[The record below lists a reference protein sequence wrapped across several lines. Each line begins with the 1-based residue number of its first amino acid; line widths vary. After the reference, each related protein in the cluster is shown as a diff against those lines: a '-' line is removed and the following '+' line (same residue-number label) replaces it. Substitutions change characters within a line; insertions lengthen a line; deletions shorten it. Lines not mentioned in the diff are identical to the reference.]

1 MESRAVFDSISPLD
15 HRYSQSNPALYREL
29 SRYLSESAAVRY
41 CARVEAALLSVHVTG
56 HDELIRELPDRV
68 EPEAVYREEEKTHHN
83 IRALVNVMRGLV
95 PADVRPFVHLG
106 ATSVDILDTA
116 QAMRVRDCA
125 RNVILPRLAEL
136 VSSLAELSVNHAE
149 TAQVGRTHGQ
159 HAVPITFG
167 YAIAEYAARLG
178 KSTLSLERLVGD
190 LRGKLAGAVGA
201 YNALSLVNADPV
213 ATEKQMLEVL
223 GLKPSEHSTQLVEP
237 EHLLRVLLEMNVGF
251 GVIANLADDLRN
263 LQRSEIAELQELFTE
278 DQVGSSTMPQ
288 KRNPWNSEHVK
299 SLWKAFSPRVQTFFM
314 DQISE
319 HQRDLTNS
327 ASSRFI
333 ADYLT
338 GYALAIARMQRVVG
352 TLRVDAARMEENL
365 SARGGA
371 VLAEAAYLLLA
382 LSGHMDSHEAI
393 RTVTLTADRE
403 GTDFTTALRNERELW
418 ERISRQLESV
428 RGLDAEE
435 FFANPAT
442 YRGLAAERALA
453 IGRRYG
459 EEMKALKERLRR

>member
-1 MESRAVFDSISPLD
+1 
-15 HRYSQSNPALYREL
+15 
-29 SRYLSESAAVRY
+29 
-41 CARVEAALLSVHVTG
+41 
-56 HDELIRELPDRV
+56 
-68 EPEAVYREEEKTHHN
+68 
-83 IRALVNVMRGLV
+83 
-95 PADVRPFVHLG
+95 
-106 ATSVDILDTA
+106 
-116 QAMRVRDCA
+116 
-125 RNVILPRLAEL
+125 
-136 VSSLAELSVNHAE
+136 
-149 TAQVGRTHGQ
+149 
-159 HAVPITFG
+159 
-167 YAIAEYAARLG
+167 
-178 KSTLSLERLVGD
+178 
-190 LRGKLAGAVGA
+190 
-201 YNALSLVNADPV
+201 
-213 ATEKQMLEVL
+213 MLEAL
-223 GLKPSEHSTQLVEP
+223 GLEPSEHSTQLVEP

-352 TLRVDAARMEENL
+352 TLRIDAARMEENL

-382 LSGHMDSHEAI
+382 LSGHTDSHEAI
-393 RTVTLTADRE
+393 RTVTLAADRD

-435 FFANPAT
+435 FFARPAT

-459 EEMKALKERLRR
+459 EEMEALKERLRR